1 MTEIFLAHKKK
12 IIIVQWTGWS
22 GVKTENSCFQFT
34 IHSKKS
40 ILKYKKKKK
49 NSRRTI
55 YPLALIGFM
64 SDVLLFTFVNS
75 FGFAPE
81 GKNGY
86 NEWRML
92 LLWQKMH

>member
-1 MTEIFLAHKKK
+1 MNWMIRGKDRKFMFNFK
-12 IIIVQWTGWS
+12 VQ
-22 GVKTENSCFQFT
+22 
-34 IHSKKS
+34 
-40 ILKYKKKKK
+40 KKKK
-49 NSRRTI
+49 NSSRTI

-86 NEWRML
+86 NE
-92 LLWQKMH
+92 